1 MLTARLFALFVVVSL
16 VCVPGLA
23 SAQQS
28 SFTIQADEQLQP
40 AIDALYAALFDGDKP
55 SYVDADGDVLV
66 TSDAEALAAS
76 GEPMPD
82 YFLPDSGIV
91 ALTDNADAVD
101 FVAFSV
107 SPEGQQALIDAA
119 FLPDSITVI
128 DQAGNTIEIPQPV
141 RKVITPHSIATY
153 TVYGVGGADRLV
165 AGGFLG
171 ARDEPGA
178 SRMAQIDPRFP
189 DLNSTTMT
197 QREIN
202 VEEVALLAPDVILTS
217 TRSQWLD
224 AVAELNIPV
233 VLFQG
238 ESPEALIES
247 VRIIGQILGPNTAA
261 RAEAWV
267 AYYDSVF
274 TTVTAATSG
283 LEARPT
289 VLFSGSEPL
298 RVASGDMY
306 QSFMV
311 QAAGGAPVS
320 NDLTG
325 YWNDVNLEQVAVWN
339 PEVIFS
345 TPYDGASL
353 HVFADSAEWQVIS
366 AVQNGRVY
374 QMPSYVAPWDTPIT
388 ESVLGI
394 IWMTDTLYPDLI
406 DLDCATETDYFY
418 RAFYD
423 YELMEDEIAALCGS

>member
-1 MLTARLFALFVVVSL
+1 MLTSRLFALLIVASL
-16 VCVPGLA
+16 VCVPGLVA
-23 SAQQS
+23 AQES
-28 SFTIQADEQLQP
+28 PFTIQADEQLQP
-40 AIDALYAALFDGDKP
+40 AIDALYAAAFDGEKP
-55 SYVDADGDVLV
+55 SYVDADGDIVVTANAEVL
-66 TSDAEALAAS
+66 AEIAATL
-76 GEPMPD
+76 PD
-82 YFLPDSGIV
+82 YFLPGGGIV
-91 ALTDNADAVD
+91 ALTDNADAAS
-101 FVAFSV
+101 FVTFSV
-107 SPEGQQALIDAA
+107 SPGGQQVLIDAG
-119 FLPDSITVI
+119 FLPASVTIT
-128 DQAGNTIEIPQPV
+128 DQTGNTIEIPQPV
-141 RKVITPHSIATY
+141 RRVITPHSIATY

-178 SRMAQIDPRFP
+178 SRMAQLDPRFP

-238 ESPEALIES
+238 ESPEALKES
-247 VRIIGQILGPNTAA
+247 VRITGQLLGPNTAA
-261 RAEAWV
+261 RAEVWV
-267 AYYDSVF
+267 VYYDAVV
-274 TTVTAATSG
+274 TTVTAATSE

-298 RVASGDMY
+298 RVASADMY

-311 QAAGGAPVS
+311 NAAGGVPVTK
-320 NDLTG
+320 DLTG

-345 TPYDGASL
+345 TPYDGASIDI
-353 HVFADSAEWQVIS
+353 FTASAEWQVIS

-374 QMPSYVAPWDTPIT
+374 RMPSYVAPWDTPIP

-394 IWMTDTLYPDLI
+394 IWMTETLYPDLI
-406 DLDCATETDYFY
+406 DLDCTTETDYFY
-418 RAFYD
+418 RAFYG